1 MARAQMSDK
10 YVKQISK
17 SAAEKKRIIGKN
29 TINYAAILDTLTDK
43 GNGMAKSFA
52 ENNNKKQLTNT

>member
-1 MARAQMSDK
+1 MTDK

-52 ENNNKKQLTNT
+52 ENNNQKQLTNT